1 MDIGEAAKRS
11 NLPASTIR
19 YYEEIGLIKSIGR
32 CGIKRVFASDI
43 VQRLAFI
50 SLGRAAGL
58 SLDEIKQM
66 LLHGNMQVNRDLLL
80 SKADEIEAQINQLT
94 LMRDSLRHAANC
106 PAADHFECPKF
117 LKLLKLATGRW
128 NKSRR

>member
-11 NLPASTIR
+11 NLPASTLR
-19 YYEEIGLIKSIGR
+19 YYEEKGLIKSIGR
-32 CGIKRVFASDI
+32 NGLKRVFANDI
-43 VQRLAFI
+43 VEKLAFI
-50 SLGRAAGL
+50 SLGRIAGL

-66 LLHGNMQVNRDLLL
+66 LLHGNMKVNRSLLL

-94 LMRDSLRHAANC
+94 LMQDSLRHAANC
-106 PAADHFECPKF
+106 PSTDHFECPKF
-117 LKLLKLATGRW
+117 IKLLKLATGRW